1 MGDDRE
7 IKGAGC
13 CFVLIILAFIGLAY
27 VLFTY
32 HEFNLTALADDIHHS
47 LFPPHGPAWQYTPP
61 VPAPAPAV
69 HHHKRR

>member
-13 CFVLIILAFIGLAY
+13 CFVLIVLAFIGLAY

-32 HEFNLTALADDIHHS
+32 HEFNPVALFHDIRGSLT
-47 LFPPHGPAWQYTPP
+47 PQTGPSWQYTPP
-61 VPAPAPAV
+61 APPV
-69 HHHKRR
+69 RVGHHRR